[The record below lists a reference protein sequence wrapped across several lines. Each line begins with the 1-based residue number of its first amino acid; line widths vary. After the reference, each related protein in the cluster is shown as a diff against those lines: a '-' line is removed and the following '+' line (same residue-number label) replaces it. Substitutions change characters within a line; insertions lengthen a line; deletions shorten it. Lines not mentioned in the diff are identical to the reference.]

1 MLAVTN
7 HLVLETTKPFEFVD
21 ITDQVVDFVSASAI
35 SNGCVVI
42 FSKHTTGA
50 IKVNENEPLLIED
63 MEVFLQK
70 LAPKENYYR
79 HNDFKTR
86 TVNMTDDECPN
97 GHAHCQHLLMST
109 SETIPIIDGAL
120 QFGKWQSVF
129 FIELDG
135 PRSREV
141 ILQVIGQ

>member
-7 HLVLETTKPFEFVD
+7 QLIVETNKPFEFID
-21 ITDQVVDFVSASAI
+21 ITSQVVDFVTGSTI
-35 SNGCVVI
+35 TNGCVVI
-42 FSKHTTGA
+42 YSKHTTGA

-63 MEVFLQK
+63 METFLQK
-70 LAPKENYYR
+70 LAPKESRYR

-86 TVNMTDDECPN
+86 TVNMTEDECPN
-97 GHAHCQHLLMST
+97 GHAHCQHLIMST
-109 SETIPIIDGAL
+109 SETIPIIDGNL

-129 FIELDG
+129 FVELDG